1 MHAGQLA
8 VLSTRWP
15 CMSVQLKVVAGT
27 TPYNIYDIVRA
38 HKRSVAFCRLM
49 ATPSPERLGHYT
61 PDEETSV
68 LLDNRLTADIIA
80 IITIIII
87 ITIITIIINTQL
99 FRRFDATLTSRP

>member
-15 CMSVQLKVVAGT
+15 SMSVRLTLVAGT
-27 TPYNIYDIVRA
+27 TPYNIYDNVRA

-68 LLDNRLTADIIA
+68 LLKGGGGWGVGGSFTRN
-80 IITIIII
+80 
-87 ITIITIIINTQL
+87 INL
-99 FRRFDATLTSRP
+99 KVM